1 MSEISSTSCNKRLN
15 GIDNKIGR
23 NKYTNK
29 ILGLFFL
36 ILLRIIVK
44 SKEELNPYIIIK
56 NSKFDI
62 SIYFTLL
69 SFFSVALRLICLYSL
84 TVRDGEVEIIWL
96 QNT

>member
-56 NSKFDI
+56 NS
-62 SIYFTLL
+62 
-69 SFFSVALRLICLYSL
+69 
-84 TVRDGEVEIIWL
+84 
-96 QNT
+96 